1 MIRRDESDT
10 FKLGGLIRH
19 LLFLAY
25 IIGALLAIDAVGLA
39 GQYRT
44 AALTVG
50 WPTVWRDV
58 TYPGRAFTL
67 NIERSAPKVALVILA
82 AA

>member
-1 MIRRDESDT
+1 LT
-10 FKLGGLIRH
+10 
-19 LLFLAY
+19 Y
-25 IIGALLAIDAVGLA
+25 IIGALLAIDAVGLD

-58 TYPGRAFTL
+58 TYQGRAFTL
-67 NIERSAPKVALVILA
+67 NIEHWLRKSL
-82 AA
+82 